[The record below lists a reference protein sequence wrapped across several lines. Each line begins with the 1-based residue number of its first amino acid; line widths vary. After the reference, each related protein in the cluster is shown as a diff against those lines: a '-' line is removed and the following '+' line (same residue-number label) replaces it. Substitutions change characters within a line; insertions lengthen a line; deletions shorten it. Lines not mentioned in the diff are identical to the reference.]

1 MIGDTLRSE
10 REKKGLSIKDI
21 EKATSI
27 RALYIECIEEGR
39 YDELPGEAYTK
50 GFIRNYANYLKLDAN
65 ALVGQYVSE
74 NHPEE
79 VPPEPEAAPQPA
91 PAKRKA
97 PRPAAPAPA
106 QPQRTERQT
115 FTDDDFQRRLN
126 EKSGHGKLIAI
137 LIAIVVLAGGAY
149 YVLGSDS
156 DTASKPA
163 TKTTQQAKKPAAS
176 QSAPAVAP
184 EKQYDDVEL
193 TAKFTGNCWTQVKA
207 DGKVIFE
214 GTVKKGETKEWK
226 ADEKLVVTAGNAGAV
241 SLSVNGQDLGQPG
254 GEGEV
259 VEKTYTKSGEADDSK
274 AQSDKSAKKES
285 GK

>member
-1 MIGDTLRSE
+1 MVGDTLRSE

-27 RALYIECIEEGR
+27 RAFYIECIEGGR

-50 GFIRNYANYLKLDAN
+50 GFIRNYANFLKLDAN
-65 ALVGQYVSE
+65 ALVGQYMNE
-74 NHPEE
+74 NHPEP
-79 VPPEPEAAPQPA
+79 VQPEPVAAPQPA
-91 PAKRKA
+91 PAERPA
-97 PRPAAPAPA
+97 RRPAAPSR
-106 QPQRTERQT
+106 PQRTERQT

-126 EKSGHGKLIAI
+126 EKSVHGKIIDI

-163 TKTTQQAKKPAAS
+163 TKTTQQAKKPAAQ
-176 QSAPAVAP
+176 QSAPAAAP

-214 GTVKKGETKEWK
+214 GTVKKGETKKWK

-241 SLSVNGQDLGQPG
+241 SLSLNGQDLGQPG

-259 VEKTYTKSGEADDSK
+259 VEKTYTKSGEASDSK
-274 AQSDKSAKKES
+274 AQPDKSEKKES

>member
-1 MIGDTLRSE
+1 MVGDTLRSE

-27 RALYIECIEEGR
+27 RAFYIECIEEGR

-50 GFIRNYANYLKLDAN
+50 GFIRNYANFLKLDAN
-65 ALVGQYVSE
+65 ALVGQYMNE
-74 NHPEE
+74 NHPEA
-79 VPPEPEAAPQPA
+79 VQPEPVAAPQPA
-91 PAKRKA
+91 PAERPA
-97 PRPAAPAPA
+97 RRPAAPSK
-106 QPQRTERQT
+106 PQRTERQT
-115 FTDDDFQRRLN
+115 FTDDDFQQRLN
-126 EKSGHGKLIAI
+126 EKSGHGKIIAI

-163 TKTTQQAKKPAAS
+163 TKTTQQAKKPAAQ
-176 QSAPAVAP
+176 QSAPAAAP

-214 GTVKKGETKEWK
+214 GTVKKGETKKWK

-241 SLSVNGQDLGQPG
+241 SLSLNGQDLGQPG

-259 VEKTYTKSGEADDSK
+259 VEKTYTKSGEASDSK
-274 AQSDKSAKKES
+274 AQPDKSEKKES

>member
-50 GFIRNYANYLKLDAN
+50 GFIRNYANFLKLDAS
-65 ALVGQYVSE
+65 ALVGQYMNE
-74 NHPEE
+74 NHPEA
-79 VPPEPEAAPQPA
+79 VQPEPAAAPQPA
-91 PAKRKA
+91 PAERPA
-97 PRPAAPAPA
+97 RRPAAPAPSK
-106 QPQRTERQT
+106 PQRTERQT

-126 EKSGHGKLIAI
+126 ERSGHGKLIAI
-137 LIAIVVLAGGAY
+137 LITIVVLAGGVY

-163 TKTTQQAKKPAAS
+163 TKTTQQAKKPTAS
-176 QSAPAVAP
+176 QPAPAAAP

-259 VEKTYTKSGEADDSK
+259 VEKTYTKSGEASDSK
-274 AQSDKSAKKES
+274 AQSDKSEKKES